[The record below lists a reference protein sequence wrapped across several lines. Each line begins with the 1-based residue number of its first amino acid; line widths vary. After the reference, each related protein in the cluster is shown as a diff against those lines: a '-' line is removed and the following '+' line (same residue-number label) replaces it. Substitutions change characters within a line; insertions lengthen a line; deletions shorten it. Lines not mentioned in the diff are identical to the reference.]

1 MVAEVYIRELLV
13 GAQTAARHQGRCGL
27 RDRRTGS
34 GGGRR
39 HILAAAGCSR
49 LGRAGRVEEVG
60 SILRELLAIHDPALP
75 TGVAFAVGGV
85 YAAQGDG
92 DNAVIWLNKG
102 IEEGF
107 PPGLHF
113 MFPPFDPI
121 RGHAGF
127 AGIVERV
134 GLPAVWAEAKPG
146 YVPLSLSRR
155 GAPPG
160 PSSRICSR
168 FPDPRRILGT

>member
-1 MVAEVYIRELLV
+1 MSFWSELKRRRVIKVGVAYAIV
-13 GAQTAARHQGRCGL
+13 G
-27 RDRRTGS
+27 
-34 GGGRR
+34 
-39 HILAAAGCSR
+39 
-49 LGRAGRVEEVG
+49 LGVGEKVG

-92 DNAVIWLNKG
+92 DNAVMWLNKG

-107 PPGLHF
+107 PPRLHF

-134 GLPAVWAEAKPG
+134 GLPAVWAEAK
-146 YVPLSLSRR
+146 
-155 GAPPG
+155 
-160 PSSRICSR
+160 
-168 FPDPRRILGT
+168 LGTYR

>member
-1 MVAEVYIRELLV
+1 
-13 GAQTAARHQGRCGL
+13 
-27 RDRRTGS
+27 
-34 GGGRR
+34 
-39 HILAAAGCSR
+39 
-49 LGRAGRVEEVG
+49 VG

-92 DNAVIWLNKG
+92 DNAVMWLNKG

-107 PPGLHF
+107 PPRLHF

-134 GLPAVWAEAKPG
+134 GLPAVWAEAK
-146 YVPLSLSRR
+146 
-155 GAPPG
+155 
-160 PSSRICSR
+160 
-168 FPDPRRILGT
+168 LGTYR